1 MYKKIKTMITLTF
14 NSTKKTVLVTDESQK
29 IIADYSDVP
38 TVKVREGY
46 YEVMQKYTNDLG
58 EVQIP
63 ICRLPISNT
72 IMFLSK

>member
-1 MYKKIKTMITLTF
+1 MITLTF

-29 IIADYSDVP
+29 IIANYSDVP